1 MDINEENDAS
11 LGPNEKSKKINQRS
25 EILTLNI
32 MVVVTEYCLN
42 EIVINGYK
50 TYSTTCLSRTWI

>member
-1 MDINEENDAS
+1 M
-11 LGPNEKSKKINQRS
+11 KKMMQVWVQMRKVKKINQRS

-50 TYSTTCLSRTWI
+50 S

>member
-50 TYSTTCLSRTWI
+50 SYSNLDIAKFS

>member
-11 LGPNEKSKKINQRS
+11 LGPNEKSKKNNHRS

-50 TYSTTCLSRTWI
+50 SYSTTCL

>member
-11 LGPNEKSKKINQRS
+11 LGPNEKSKKNNQRS

-32 MVVVTEYCLN
+32 MVVVTMYCLN
-42 EIVINGYK
+42 EIVINGY
-50 TYSTTCLSRTWI
+50 STTCLSRTWI